1 MKRDIILTALF
12 FLCVSFCGKANGQI
26 SYWDGVSSSTD
37 WYSAG
42 KSTYYIRT
50 AEDLCGLSQL
60 LIPGKYIDFSA
71 KEVILLSD
79 IDLCNYEWKPIGGV
93 EVGNYSYTFKGI
105 FNGNGKKISGLQISN
120 LNEGGIKTIGL
131 FGVLFES
138 GTVVKNLEVEGSI
151 SLTNNDANVNVG
163 GITGL
168 NYATIYNCKSNMNI
182 QVTSNNAT
190 SGTYIGSIVGANNGI
205 IRNCQ
210 TKGEI
215 QLSQNGIST
224 CRLGGISGTA
234 PNDASDITC
243 CSSST
248 NITVIGGKTVNVG
261 GISSI
266 IRGKNV
272 NNLYTG
278 NIDINDCYVAYAGG
292 IVSFM
297 SSAENCIML
306 GSFSGYGDFYYK
318 GAIRATKEADLP
330 VKNCYYKES
339 LPNSSTSGISISDQ
353 EIKSGNILPEFDV
366 SIWNFTYGRY
376 PELLFSFEEEIDIP
390 VVKDI
395 YLNKERTTLE
405 IGKTEILQVSFT
417 PVGTS
422 DQITWKSSDRN
433 IVTVNSNGRI
443 KALKEGIATITAE
456 ISNGKTATCV
466 VKVISAYP
474 EEEIT
479 VSKWDGK
486 SYSTSW
492 YKPDESIYYIRT
504 AADLYGLTKLLIP
517 GMYINFTGKE
527 LVLSNNIDLCG
538 YDWPSIGTITDENV
552 YYSFKGIF
560 NGNGKT
566 ISGLNITKVYGDGIL
581 RSTGLFSALFLYGTV
596 IKNLTVK
603 GEIFVSNHEAYA
615 SIGGITGIN
624 FGTIYNCITDISVRV
639 DASKSID
646 YCTTYIGGI
655 VGNNNGIVRHSQFSG
670 SIVVNQNDNRCK
682 SFVGGIAGTR
692 DGGMYVGTSTPL
704 NGSFIEACK
713 SSAELIVSGGKEC
726 KIGGISA
733 IIDGVN
739 KNNLFTGNIDVND
752 CGHTFAGGIV
762 AYRSKAENCLM
773 LGSFSGSGDFYYKGA
788 IRATEEKDMPIEN
801 CYYREGLFDSST
813 GNSVSDQNLMTG
825 DVLPGFERSIWD
837 FSYGKYPDLLFSFED
852 IITIPTSNEQIQIHN
867 LSINGCKNGIV
878 INTSVPSEAYIY
890 TITGRLVDKYLLS
903 GGINNISMEKGI
915 YIVKIKMSVQKV
927 IVL

>member
-1 MKRDIILTALF
+1 MKINTILIVLF
-12 FLCVSFCGKANGQI
+12 FLCISFCGKAGET
-26 SYWDGVSSSTD
+26 SYWDGVSFSTD
-37 WYSAG
+37 WYSPG

-93 EVGNYSYTFKGI
+93 TAGNYSYTFKGI
-105 FNGNGKKISGLQISN
+105 FNGNGKKISGLKISK

-138 GTVVKNLEVEGSI
+138 GTVIKNLEIEGSI
-151 SLTNNDANVNVG
+151 SLTNNDADVNVG
-163 GITGL
+163 GITGM
-168 NYATIYNCKSNMNI
+168 NYATIYNCKSNMNFL
-182 QVTSNNAT
+182 VTSNNAT
-190 SGTYIGSIVGANNGI
+190 SGTYIGNIAGSNNGA

-210 TKGEI
+210 TKGKI
-215 QLSQNGIST
+215 KLSQDGIST

-243 CSSST
+243 SSSST
-248 NITVIGGKTVNVG
+248 DITVIGGKTVNVG

-266 IRGKNV
+266 IKGENR

-278 NIDINDCYVAYAGG
+278 NIDINDCHIAYAGG

-306 GSFSGYGDFYYK
+306 GSFSGYSDFYYK
-318 GAIRATKEADLP
+318 GAIRATEEPDLF

-339 LPNSSTSGISISDQ
+339 LSNSSTAGIPISDQ
-353 EIKSGNILPEFDV
+353 EIKRGDALPGFDT
-366 SIWNFTYGRY
+366 SIWNFISGRY
-376 PELLFSFEEEIDIP
+376 PDLFFNFEREIEIP
-390 VVKDI
+390 IVENI
-395 YLNKERTTLE
+395 YLNKENITLE
-405 IGKTEILQVSFT
+405 IGKTETLQVTFV
-417 PVGTS
+417 PIGTS
-422 DQITWKSSDRN
+422 DQIMWESSDQSV
-433 IVTVNSNGRI
+433 VTVNSYGRI
-443 KALKEGIATITAE
+443 KALKEGIATITAK
-456 ISNGKTATCV
+456 ISNNKIATCV
-466 VKVISAYP
+466 VKVILANP
-474 EEEIT
+474 EEEIS

-504 AADLYGLTKLLIP
+504 AADLYGLTKLLLP
-517 GMYINFTGKE
+517 GMYMNFTGKE
-527 LVLSNNIDLCG
+527 IVLLNNIDLCG

-552 YYSFKGIF
+552 YYTFKGIF

-566 ISGLNITKVYGDGIL
+566 ISGLKITKIYGDGIL
-581 RSTGLFSALFLYGTV
+581 RSTGLFGALFLYGTV
-596 IKNLTVK
+596 IKNLIVK
-603 GEIFVSNHEAYA
+603 GEISVSNNEVYA

-624 FGTIYNCITDISVRV
+624 FGTIYNCIADISVRV
-639 DASKSID
+639 DVNASVD
-646 YCTTYIGGI
+646 YCTTYIGGV
-655 VGNNNGIVRHSQFSG
+655 VGNNNGLVRDSQFTG
-670 SIVVNQNDNRCK
+670 SVVVNQNDNRSK

-733 IIDGVN
+733 IIDGTN
-739 KNNLFTGNIDVND
+739 KNNLFTGNIDVNN
-752 CGHTFAGGIV
+752 CSHTFAGGIV

-773 LGSFSGSGDFYYKGA
+773 LGSFSGYGDFYYKGA
-788 IRATEEKDMPIEN
+788 IRATEENDMPIEN
-801 CYYREGLFDSST
+801 CYYRESLFDSFT
-813 GNSVSDQNLMTG
+813 GNSLSDQSLKSG
-825 DVLPGFERSIWD
+825 EALPGFDISIWD

-852 IITIPTSNEQIQIHN
+852 IITIPTDNEQVLINN
-867 LSINGCKNGIV
+867 LTINGNKNSIV
-878 INTSVPSEAYIY
+878 INTNVSTDAYIY
-890 TITGRLVDKYLLS
+890 TIAGKLVCKYLLRV
-903 GGINNISMEKGI
+903 GVNNISMEKGI
-915 YIVKIKMSVQKV
+915 YIVKTKMNTQKV

>member
-1 MKRDIILTALF
+1 MKRNTIFITLF
-12 FLCVSFCGKANGQI
+12 FLCVSFCGKANDQI

-37 WYSAG
+37 WYNSG

-50 AEDLCGLSQL
+50 AEDLYGLSQL

-93 EVGNYSYTFKGI
+93 EAGNYSYTFKGV
-105 FNGNGKKISGLQISN
+105 FNGNGKKISGIRISK

-138 GTVVKNLEVEGSI
+138 GAVIKNLEVEGSI

-190 SGTYIGSIVGANNGI
+190 SGTYIGTIVGSNNGI

-210 TKGEI
+210 TEGKI

-224 CRLGGISGTA
+224 CRLGGISGTT

-243 CSSST
+243 SSSST
-248 NITVIGGKTVNVG
+248 DITVIGGKTVNVG

-266 IRGKNV
+266 IKGKNV

-278 NIDINDCYVAYAGG
+278 NIDINDCYIAYAGG
-292 IVSFM
+292 IVSSM
-297 SSAENCIML
+297 SSAENCMML

-318 GAIRATKEADLP
+318 GAIRATKETDLSI
-330 VKNCYYKES
+330 KNCYYKES
-339 LPNSSTSGISISDQ
+339 LPNGSTFGIPVSDQ
-353 EIKSGNILPEFDV
+353 EIKSGNVLPEFDT
-366 SIWNFTYGRY
+366 SIWDFTYGRY
-376 PELLFSFEEEIDIP
+376 PELLFSFEEEIGISA
-390 VVKDI
+390 VEDI
-395 YLNKERTTLE
+395 YLNKEYTTLE
-405 IGKTEILQVSFT
+405 IGKTEILQVSFV

-422 DQITWKSSDRN
+422 DQITWESSDQSL
-433 IVTVNSNGRI
+433 VTVNSNGRI
-443 KALKEGIATITAE
+443 KAVKEGMATITAK

-466 VKVISAYP
+466 VKVVSAYP
-474 EEEIT
+474 EEETT

-492 YKPDESIYYIRT
+492 YKPDESVYYIRT

-517 GMYINFTGKE
+517 GMYMNFTGKE
-527 LVLSNNIDLCG
+527 LVLLNNIDLCG

-566 ISGLNITKVYGDGIL
+566 ISGLKITKVYGDGIL
-581 RSTGLFSALFLYGTV
+581 RSTGLFGALFLYGTI

-603 GEIFVSNHEAYA
+603 GEISVSNNEAYA

-624 FGTIYNCITDISVRV
+624 FGTIYNCITDISLRV
-639 DASKSID
+639 DASTSSD

-655 VGNNNGIVRHSQFSG
+655 VGNNNGIVQHSQFSG

-713 SSAELIVSGGKEC
+713 SSAELIVCGGKEC

-733 IIDGVN
+733 IIDGIN
-739 KNNLFTGNIDVND
+739 KNNLFVGNIDINN

-773 LGSFSGSGDFYYKGA
+773 LGSFSGYGDFYYKGA
-788 IRATEEKDMPIEN
+788 IRATEENDIPIDN
-801 CYYREGLFDSST
+801 CYYRASLFDNSA
-813 GNSVSDQNLMTG
+813 GNSVSDEYLMTG
-825 DVLPGFERSIWD
+825 DALPGFDISIWD
-837 FSYGKYPDLLFSFED
+837 FSFGKYPDLLFSFED
-852 IITIPTSNEQIQIHN
+852 IITIPTSNEQMLINN
-867 LSINGCKNGIV
+867 LTITGCKNGIT
-878 INTSVPSEAYIY
+878 IDTSIPSEAYVY
-890 TITGRLVDKYLLS
+890 TITGKLVGKYLLRV
-903 GGINNISMEKGI
+903 GINSISMDKGI
-915 YIVKIKMSVQKV
+915 YIVKTQMGGQKV